1 MATNWDERVAS
12 AGRTEIRTFS
22 RGLCPAFGRLAYF
35 RRAWTI
41 RPTII
46 SSPSNRHYDVF
57 FRERSKNAEREAEK
71 REQERHAA
79 ELLKQ
84 QQQKQA
90 MLAISDLQRVWFQ
103 GRL

>member
-1 MATNWDERVAS
+1 MINLKYSKDVLKDHAQLSDGRKEYIMKRADKKGISVFEYLLENIEER
-12 AGRTEIRTFS
+12 
-22 RGLCPAFGRLAYF
+22 C
-35 RRAWTI
+35 
-41 RPTII
+41 
-46 SSPSNRHYDVF
+46 
-57 FRERSKNAEREAEK
+57 KAERKAEK